1 MKMMVLVIE
10 VNVVKMRVVVVV
22 VNEDK
27 TAFLV
32 KM

>member
-1 MKMMVLVIE
+1 MKMTVLVVE

>member
-1 MKMMVLVIE
+1 MTVLVVE